1 MRLIFLF
8 ISLALSYIVNAQ
20 YTMSNQTV
28 DDCFGTLSDSEAN
41 TQQTGWYDHNENY
54 TFTICPNG
62 RFPSGFALI
71 AFNFSGVTAF

>member
-41 TQQTGWYDHNENY
+41 TQQQDGMIIMKIIHLQ
-54 TFTICPNG
+54 FVQMV
-62 RFPSGFALI
+62 LLL
-71 AFNFSGVTAF
+71 

>member
-1 MRLIFLF
+1 MSLIFLF

-41 TQQTGWYDHNENY
+41 TQQAGWSE
-54 TFTICPNG
+54 CCL
-62 RFPSGFALI
+62 RCL
-71 AFNFSGVTAF
+71 